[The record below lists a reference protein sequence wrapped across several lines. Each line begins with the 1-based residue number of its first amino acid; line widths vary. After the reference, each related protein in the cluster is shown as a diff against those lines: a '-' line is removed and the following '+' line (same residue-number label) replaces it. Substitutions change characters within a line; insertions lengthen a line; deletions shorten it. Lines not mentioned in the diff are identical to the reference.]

1 MLSNYRQIIF
11 FLFLPF
17 FLANCTEGKK
27 TIAKKGVIDLS
38 EWDFQNDGI
47 ISLNGEWEF
56 YWNQLLD
63 PDDFRTNTTK
73 SFIEIPGVWNGQVV
87 KEVKLPGSGFATY
100 RLLIKSSGNNKRLG
114 LRIPFHFTAYKLWL
128 NDNLLAEN
136 GKVGRSKEEMI
147 PQTLPQYI
155 YFDSE
160 DKELAIILQV
170 SNFYFDKGGTP
181 ASYMLGSEDQVK
193 NTQLRQFA
201 VDLFLTGSLFIMAF
215 YHLGLYYLR
224 RKEIST
230 LYFSILC
237 FLIML
242 RTIGLGETFL
252 ISLYPDFNFEIYIKL
267 IFLGAFLGPSI
278 FTLFIENLFP
288 EDSKPTLGK
297 ISVYLGIIF
306 SLSLLL
312 PSKVS
317 TFLLNPFYFVLVL
330 TLFYQMYVLVKATW
344 NKRDGAL
351 IAFFGM
357 FVMFL
362 AGFNDILYDS
372 QIINSGYY
380 TQYGLLFLIFCQSFL
395 ISLRFSKAFTSVENL
410 SQHILKIY
418 KANSRFVPSEFLSF
432 LGKESIVDVH
442 LGDHVIKDMTIFF
455 ADIRSFTTISESM
468 TPEENFNFINSI
480 LKRISPIV
488 RKNNGFIDKFMG
500 DSIMALFPLDPKDAI
515 TTAGEL
521 LKELESFNEIR
532 IKSGLQKISIGIGIN
547 SGSLMLGTIGE
558 EERMDGTVI
567 SDAVN
572 LASRLESLTKVYGSN
587 IIVSEHLLKEV
598 SDNIR
603 IEHRFLGNVQIKGK
617 SDSVA
622 IYEIF
627 SFDESEIF
635 KAKFKSKTNF
645 EKAIHCFQNND
656 FLEAKIL
663 FESVLKDL
671 PHDKATEYY
680 LDKVSV
686 LI

>member
-1 MLSNYRQIIF
+1 MLSYFRQLI
-11 FLFLPF
+11 FLFLLSF
-17 FLANCTEGKK
+17 FFTSCTEEKK
-27 TIAKKGVIDLS
+27 PTAEKGILEAS
-38 EWDFQNDGI
+38 EWNFQNKGI
-47 ISLNGEWEF
+47 IPLNGEWEF
-56 YWNQLLD
+56 YWNHLLD
-63 PDDFRTNTTK
+63 PTDFITLPTK
-73 SFIEIPGVWNGQVV
+73 SYIEIPGVWNGQVIDN
-87 KEVKLPGSGFATY
+87 VKLPGSGFATY
-100 RLLIKSSGNNKRLG
+100 RLLIKTSGNNERLG
-114 LRIPFHFTAYKLWL
+114 IRIPFHFTAYKLWI

-136 GKVGRSKEEMI
+136 GKVGTSKEEMI

-155 YFDSE
+155 YFDTE
-160 DKELAIILQV
+160 GNEIAITLQV

-181 ASYMLGSEDQVK
+181 AAYKLGNENQIK
-193 NTQLRQFA
+193 KMHLRQFA
-201 VDLFLTGSLFIMAF
+201 IDLFLTGSLFIMAF

-252 ISLYPDFNFEIYIKL
+252 ISLYPEFNFEIYIKL

-288 EDSKPTLGK
+288 EDSKPILGK
-297 ISVYLGIIF
+297 ISIYMGVIF
-306 SLSLLL
+306 SLSLLF
-312 PSKVS
+312 PAKVS
-317 TFLLNPFYFVLVL
+317 TFLLNPFYLVL
-330 TLFYQMYVLVKATW
+330 AFTLFYQMYVLIKATW

-351 IAFFGM
+351 IASVGM

-362 AGFNDILYDS
+362 AAFNDILFDS

-521 LKELESFNEIR
+521 LKELESFNDIR
-532 IKSGLQKISIGIGIN
+532 IKSGLQKIDIGIGIN

-603 IEHRFLGNVQIKGK
+603 IDYRFLGNVQIKGK
-617 SDSVA
+617 SGSVA

-635 KAKFKSKTNF
+635 KAKLKTKTNF
-645 EKAIHCFQNND
+645 EKAINCYQNKD
-656 FLEAKIL
+656 FSGAKIL
-663 FESVLKDL
+663 FEGVLEDL
-671 PHDKATEYY
+671 PNDKAAEYY